1 MVGEDGQSGAERTT
15 SRQRR
20 GGAARRVE
28 QAMVKVP
35 PGPRVGAAM
44 GGRERVGAVLG
55 GMGGGAIVVVCVGRV
70 RLAFGM

>member
-1 MVGEDGQSGAERTT
+1 MT

-35 PGPRVGAAM
+35 PAPRVGAGM

-55 GMGGGAIVVVCVGRV
+55 GMGGGGMVVVAWGGV
-70 RLAFGM
+70 RLVFEGV

>member
-1 MVGEDGQSGAERTT
+1 MT

-35 PGPRVGAAM
+35 PAPRVGAGM

-55 GMGGGAIVVVCVGRV
+55 GMGGGGMGGGGMVVVVRGGV
-70 RLAFGM
+70 RLVFEGV